1 MIGLNCVAAD
11 NIENADDQEEAVYT
25 CPPSELGEWVVG
37 CLLNLADDA
46 SDNGDKPRKLDKPL
60 ALTLTISIQR
70 GGEKRGEGLRDGT
83 HKSNRRGGE
92 RKRVSQNV
100 ARLEASSSVDVGV
113 IHFEY

>member
-37 CLLNLADDA
+37 RLLNLADDA
-46 SDNGDKPRKLDKPL
+46 SDNGDKPRK
-60 ALTLTISIQR
+60 
-70 GGEKRGEGLRDGT
+70 
-83 HKSNRRGGE
+83 KSNRRGGE
-92 RKRVSQNV
+92 RKWVSQNV